1 MLFLGHPIH
10 PMLVHFPI
18 AFWSAGTAC
27 DGFTLLGLNG
37 AWPQAWLFI
46 AIGLATAVPAMVA
59 GVLDFAGLEAS
70 SASTGRRHMLL
81 MGTTWSMYFAA
92 FVARS
97 DGWAPVA
104 RPEWLPIALS
114 AAGFVLMV
122 VGGRDGGALVYR
134 HGVGV
139 KRQIDRL

>member
-1 MLFLGHPIH
+1 MRFLGHPIH

-18 AFWSAGTAC
+18 AFWSIGTAC
-27 DGFTLLGLNG
+27 DGLTLLGLSG

-46 AIGLATAVPAMVA
+46 AIGVATAVPAMIV

-70 SASTGRRHMLL
+70 SASTGTRHMLL
-81 MGTTWSMYFAA
+81 MGTTWALYFAA

-104 RPEWLPIALS
+104 GPEWLTILLR
-114 AAGFVLMV
+114 AAGFALMAA
-122 VGGRDGGALVYR
+122 GGRDGGALVYR

-139 KRQIDRL
+139 QRVDRP